1 MDTIKSI
8 EASRNLSRSIKPLIG
23 CIADLKCHDKL
34 CMRYLAR
41 DRPKMMTKIITKKPI
56 SYKIGN
62 EGMRLLCQTLKES
75 KGAKKI
81 SLDIRECFGSL
92 LKILTKNLKA
102 SRSIEMLELKFG
114 WGCYSVNWA
123 LLQLLSHLKDLKNLK
138 SLIFEID
145 SGYGMSPTI
154 VLEPFLQLYRLS
166 SLKEFRIH
174 CHKIQTLKV
183 NNSMALLLGIK
194 GLEKLSALDL
204 DFSLLN
210 CLNFAGDVQEFIKH
224 LKRVQN
230 LCSLRLDFTK
240 SNQYDPKLL
249 DEILSYLSSLHSLR
263 GFYLDMGHYSYLGS
277 EFVAK
282 LVTSLANN
290 SGLKTLELFTN
301 LRVTPNHKKSLAD
314 VYRFNLKGVH
324 QLTSLKI
331 HLSNYSE
338 QKHDET
344 FKDLALILES
354 NPLLKKLDLSIR
366 IPTINT
372 QNFKSLS
379 QGLQSLKSLS
389 DLKLSLPESLDSD
402 GELILLL
409 TDSLKT
415 LKTLSNLYLNLNY
428 SFMTSCDI
436 IKIAEAIDSLQGL
449 NSLFIDISY
458 PKKPQPQAQSKKG
471 SFSFFSLFT
480 KKKEKQDDKEKVQDE
495 NKDKYGQTGL
505 ASFGPVFH
513 KHKNLSSITLHIM
526 GLQPDQEELG
536 ALASGIEALKSLKS
550 FGLHY
555 NQPKEKDK
563 PRLDFSNLYRSLE
576 NVSSLGL
583 KFSRVSPKEMET
595 LAAYL
600 GGMSK
605 LKTLELCLERV
616 DSLSLH
622 TAENFVEAIKSLRKL
637 RHLNLN
643 VHWAND
649 IDMKLALR
657 FADVIKNLGYLSE
670 SSWRF
675 TGLHCQSKFNKV
687 LRNNL
692 KDLRVLS
699 SPNIRYQFESR
710 FDLDN

>member
-1 MDTIKSI
+1 MDTISPQK
-8 EASRNLSRSIKPLIG
+8 ASRNLSGPIKPLIG

-34 CMRYLAR
+34 YMRYLAR

-56 SYKIGN
+56 SYKAGT
-62 EGMRLLCQTLKES
+62 EGIRLLCQSLKES

-81 SLDIRECFGSL
+81 SLDLRECYGYL
-92 LKILTKNLKA
+92 LKTLTKSLKT
-102 SRSIEMLELKFG
+102 SRSIETLELKFG
-114 WGCYSVNWA
+114 WGGYSMNWL
-123 LLQLLSHLKDLKNLK
+123 LLQLLSHLKDVKSLK

-145 SGYGMSPTI
+145 SGYGMSPTL
-154 VLEPFLQLYRLS
+154 VLEPFLQLNHLS

-174 CHKIQTLKV
+174 CSKIQTLKV

-194 GLEKLSALDL
+194 GLEKLLALDL
-204 DFSLLN
+204 DFSFLN
-210 CLNFAGDVQEFIKH
+210 CLDFAGDVQEFIKY
-224 LKRVQN
+224 LKRIQN
-230 LCSLRLDFTK
+230 LHSLRLDFTK
-240 SNQYDPKLL
+240 FNQFDPKLL
-249 DEILSYLSSLHSLR
+249 DEIASYLSSLRSLR
-263 GFYLDMGHYSYLGS
+263 EFYLDMGYYSYLGPQ
-277 EFVAK
+277 FVAK
-282 LVTSLANN
+282 LVTSLGNN
-290 SGLKTLELFTN
+290 SGLKTLQLFTN
-301 LRVTPNHKKSLAD
+301 LRLAPNHKKSLAD
-314 VYRFNLKGVH
+314 VYRFNLSGVH
-324 QLTSLKI
+324 QLKSLKI
-331 HLSNYSE
+331 HLSNHSE

-344 FKDLALILES
+344 FKDLALMLES

-366 IPTINT
+366 VQTINT

-379 QGLQSLKSLS
+379 HGIQSLKSLS

-402 GELILLL
+402 GERISLL

-415 LKTLSNLYLNLNY
+415 LKTLSCLYLNLNY
-428 SFMTSCDI
+428 SFMTSSDI

-449 NSLFIDISY
+449 NNLFLDISY
-458 PKKPQPQAQSKKG
+458 PKKPQPQPQSKKD

-480 KKKEKQDDKEKVQDE
+480 KKKEKQDDKENVPDE
-495 NKDKYGQTGL
+495 NEEKDFQTGL
-505 ASFGPVFH
+505 GSFGSVFL
-513 KHKNLSSITLHIM
+513 KHKNLSSITFHIM
-526 GLQPDQEELG
+526 GLQPDQEELE
-536 ALASGIEALKSLKS
+536 ALASGIGAIKSLNY

-576 NVSSLGL
+576 NVSSLSL
-583 KFSRVSPKEMET
+583 KFSRASPKEMET
-595 LAAYL
+595 LSAYL

-616 DSLSLH
+616 DSLSLQ

-699 SPNIRYQFESR
+699 SPNIRYQVESR